1 MFSYIRNRVLLAVP
15 VVLGVSIL
23 VFLMIHLLPGDP
35 VLIMLGETHLP
46 PEQLEAIREQMGLN
60 QPLPVQYAQFA
71 WKALQGDLGRSMRT
85 NQPVIETILNR
96 LPSTL
101 ELAAAAIILA
111 IVFGM
116 TMGVLAATHQNT
128 WVDTLCSSLALFGV
142 TVPGFWLG
150 LMLLF
155 IFALSLGWFPITG
168 QGGPSR
174 LVLPAITLAWFS
186 AGTFARLTR
195 SSLLE
200 VIGSEYITTARAKGL
215 REQVIITKHALRN
228 ALIPVITIIGIEFG
242 DLLAGAVVTETV
254 FARQGLGRLIVDSIL
269 QKDFPVIQGA
279 VLFTA
284 LMYVSASLLVDISY
298 AFIDPRVRYG

>member
-116 TMGVLAATHQNT
+116 TMGVLA
-128 WVDTLCSSLALFGV
+128 
-142 TVPGFWLG
+142 
-150 LMLLF
+150 
-155 IFALSLGWFPITG
+155 
-168 QGGPSR
+168 
-174 LVLPAITLAWFS
+174 
-186 AGTFARLTR
+186 
-195 SSLLE
+195 
-200 VIGSEYITTARAKGL
+200 
-215 REQVIITKHALRN
+215 
-228 ALIPVITIIGIEFG
+228 
-242 DLLAGAVVTETV
+242 
-254 FARQGLGRLIVDSIL
+254 
-269 QKDFPVIQGA
+269 
-279 VLFTA
+279 
-284 LMYVSASLLVDISY
+284 
-298 AFIDPRVRYG
+298 

>member
-46 PEQLEAIREQMGLN
+46 PEQLETIRQQMGLN
-60 QPLPVQYAQFA
+60 DPLLVQYVRFA
-71 WKALQGDLGRSMRT
+71 SRALQGDLGRSMRT
-85 NQPVIETILNR
+85 NQPVTETILSR

-101 ELAAAAIILA
+101 ELAFAAIILA
-111 IVFGM
+111 TIFGM

-284 LMYVSASLLVDISY
+284 LMYVSASLLVDIAY
-298 AFIDPRVRYG
+298 VFIDPRVRYG

>member
-142 TVPGFWLG
+142 TVPGFWLW